1 MGAYEKTVQA
11 IAGVIGLFAPSA
23 AGKYMHSHRKLSA
36 FYKAGSLKGPN
47 GGFGLAAH
55 NQNISIAREAR
66 IIRQRARLLVNDSP
80 NVCGAVRKI
89 VNNVIYDGIK
99 LQVQN
104 PKSKKQEKAVETLWE
119 EWADSQEM
127 WLLQKQVMRSLIID
141 GGCFCHFYADKS
153 NEYCPL
159 GIELLSL
166 DRLDESINGRQEN
179 GNFAFRGIELD
190 SHKNVA
196 AYHIKE
202 EDEYAYYMGLNTQF
216 ARSRRIGREN
226 IFLVYNKEDIGQL
239 LPVSWLHSVIV
250 TMHSYNEY
258 QIAEEI
264 AAQLA
269 ASFGIFLKQTSEYV
283 GPGLDG
289 TSLLGGQG
297 AEGKPLNI
305 NDFIT
310 SGRIDVLPPGTE
322 IQVAEN
328 TRPSSNYTDYSKQ
341 CQKNASTGIGMSY
354 ESFSNDFSE
363 ASFSSVRQAI
373 LEERRNYRVMQHFM
387 IKVFLEPVWKR
398 FEQFCK
404 SFGKLPDTEISV
416 RWQKPGWSWVDP
428 VKDAQAMKIL
438 YENRFKSGHIICAEL
453 GLDYDEVQAQLAREE
468 ERAREARTEDKK
480 DFGGQGGRENTDRGT
495 EQEKTEREEQ
505 YEQDGK

>member
-11 IAGVIGLFAPSA
+11 VAGVIGLFAPSVA
-23 AGKYMHSHRKLSA
+23 EKYVRSHRKLSA

-47 GGFGLAAH
+47 GGYGLAVQH
-55 NQNISIAREAR
+55 KNLSIAREAR

-89 VNNVIYDGIK
+89 INNVIFTGIK
-99 LQVQN
+99 LQVQDTQN
-104 PKSKKQEKAVETLWE
+104 EKAEKRAETLWNK
-119 EWADSQEM
+119 WAESQKL
-127 WLLQKQVMRSLIID
+127 WLLQKQALRSLIID
-141 GGCFCHFYADKS
+141 GGCFCHFYADQS

-159 GIELLSL
+159 GIELISL
-166 DRLDESINGRQEN
+166 DRLDESVNGRQEN

-190 SHKNVA
+190 SHKNVI

-202 EDEYAYYMGLNTQF
+202 DDEYAYYMGINTQF
-216 ARSRRIGREN
+216 AVSRRIESRD
-226 IFLVYNKEDIGQL
+226 IFMVYSQEDIGQL

-258 QIAEEI
+258 QTAEEI

-269 ASFGIFLKQTSEYV
+269 ASFAIFLKQSGEYAGTS
-283 GPGLDG
+283 LDG
-289 TSLLGGQG
+289 TSLLGGVG
-297 AEGKPLNI
+297 ADGKELNI

-328 TRPSSNYTDYSKQ
+328 TRPSGNYTDYSKQ
-341 CQKNASTGIGMSY
+341 CQKNASAGIGMSY

-373 LEERRNYRVMQHFM
+373 LEERRNYQVMQDLLVR
-387 IKVFLEPVWKR
+387 VFLHPVWER
-398 FEQFCK
+398 FEQFAK
-404 SFGKLPDTEISV
+404 LFKKLPEGEIPV
-416 RWQKPGWSWVDP
+416 YWQKPGWSWVDP

-438 YENRFKSGHIICAEL
+438 YENQFKSGHMICAEQ
-453 GLDYDEVQAQLAREE
+453 GLDYDEVQRQLEKEE
-468 ERAREARTEDKK
+468 EDRQKRAEKSKGT
-480 DFGGQGGRENTDRGT
+480 GQETGQNTGQENGRKRG
-495 EQEKTEREEQ
+495 
-505 YEQDGK
+505 